1 MPKILV
7 TYFSLT
13 GNTKK
18 IAETMHNALEGDK
31 TIIPVDEVQEL
42 TDFSLVFIGF
52 PVHSH
57 SVPFKIEKLLRRI
70 PEGKKIA
77 LFSTHGAIKGSRLS
91 QEAIE
96 HAAVTASKAKVL
108 GIFSCRGRVS
118 PDALEVLSKSPEHT
132 LWAEMAASARTH
144 PNEAD
149 LEDAKTFARRIV
161 TLSHQ

>member
-1 MPKILV
+1 MSKILV

-18 IAETMHNALEGDK
+18 IAETIFSVLEGDK
-31 TIIPVDEVQEL
+31 TIEPIEEVQEL
-42 TDFSLVFIGF
+42 ADFNLVFIGF

-96 HAAVTASKAKVL
+96 HAAATASKAKVL

-118 PDALEVLSKSPEHT
+118 SEALEVLSKSPEHT
-132 LWAEMAASARTH
+132 LWTEMAASARTH
-144 PNEAD
+144 PDKAD
-149 LEDAKTFARRIV
+149 LEDARTFARRIV
-161 TLSHQ
+161 TLSTQ